1 MLLLFRSIRALINII
16 ELLIFVRIILSFLNM
31 GGGGLI
37 TRFVYEFTEPIL
49 GPARALINK
58 TGLKTGMFDF
68 SPIIAIVILRIIE
81 SLAYRILL

>member
-1 MLLLFRSIRALINII
+1 MVLLFRSIRALINII

-31 GGGGLI
+31 GGRGVI

-49 GPARALINK
+49 GPARALISK
-58 TGLKTGMFDF
+58 TGLSTGMFDF

-81 SLAYRILL
+81 NLAYRILL